1 MKLHR
6 LTLAGYADAAFTG
19 EGTRRVGSRWTPVG
33 YPAVYLASS
42 VALAVLETLAHADW
56 SVMPT
61 HRLITVEIPSSV
73 PIATVDFGA
82 LPPDWRATPP
92 PATLQR
98 IGRDWLDA
106 DETALLRVPSVLVPQ
121 EFNFILNP
129 AHEDLS
135 QLTIGMPDRFTIDTR
150 LR

>member
-19 EGTRRVGSRWTPVG
+19 EGTRRIGSRWTPVG

-56 SVMPT
+56 SVMPA
-61 HRLITVEIPSSV
+61 HCVIAVEVPSSV
-73 PIATVDFGA
+73 PITSVDFGT

-92 PATLQR
+92 PASIQR

-106 DETALLRVPSVLVPQ
+106 GETVLRLTDSPS
-121 EFNFILNP
+121 
-129 AHEDLS
+129 
-135 QLTIGMPDRFTIDTR
+135 TR
-150 LR
+150 GCAEITRR

>member
-92 PATLQR
+92 PATLSGSGA
-98 IGRDWLDA
+98 IGLMRMKRPCCVY
-106 DETALLRVPSVLVPQ
+106 LRSWYRR
-121 EFNFILNP
+121 N
-129 AHEDLS
+129 S
-135 QLTIGMPDRFTIDTR
+135 TSS
-150 LR
+150 

>member
-1 MKLHR
+1 MKLYR

-19 EGTRRVGSRWTPVG
+19 GGTRRVGSRWTPVG
-33 YPAVYLASS
+33 YPAVDLAGS

-61 HRLITVEIPSSV
+61 HCVITVEVPSSV
-73 PIATVDFGA
+73 PITSVDFGA
-82 LPPDWRATPP
+82 LPSDWRATPP
-92 PATLQR
+92 PASLRR
-98 IGRDWLDA
+98 IGHDWLDT
-106 DETALLRVPSVLVPQ
+106 DETVLLRVPSVLVPQ

-129 AHEDLS
+129 AHADSS
-135 QLTIGMPDRFTIDTR
+135 QLTIGMPDRFTIDSR